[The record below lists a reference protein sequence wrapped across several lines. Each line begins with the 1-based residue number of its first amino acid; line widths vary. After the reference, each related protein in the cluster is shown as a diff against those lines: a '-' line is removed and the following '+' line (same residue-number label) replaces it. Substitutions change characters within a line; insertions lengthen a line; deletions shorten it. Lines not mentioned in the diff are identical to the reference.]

1 MKKLSLLLFLLL
13 SIIKVSAC
21 KCVVETLAQNYLSS
35 DFVGI
40 IKILKVYDQNTEQRT
55 YKADIEFEKVY
66 KGKTTFKTM
75 NVRGLIGNSYS
86 GACEIDVQPNERYLI
101 FLKSDSTY
109 TISSCTPKS
118 KLGNK
123 PTKAEKSEL
132 KNLGKAFM
140 YLDNNK
146 FRFMGLQFTSCY
158 DETQTEHVSDLSKI
172 SRFKPKQPF
181 AIYKVKIDDRSKIQ
195 EITPV
200 TTFGSKDDTIE
211 NILKTNMIVSPPRS
225 FWIPNQKEALLFL
238 FYNKENIGKPYDEVI
253 SCD

>member
-21 KCVVETLAQNYLSS
+21 KCVFETLPQNYLNASI
-35 DFVGI
+35 VGI
-40 IKILKVYDQNTEQRT
+40 IKIVRVYDEDSQQRN
-55 YKADIEFEKVY
+55 YKADVEFEKVY
-66 KGKTTFKTM
+66 KGTTFKTM

-86 GACEIDVQPNERYLI
+86 GACEINVQPNERYLI

-109 TISSCTPKS
+109 VISSCTPKA
-118 KLGNK
+118 KLGIK
-123 PTKAEKSEL
+123 PTKAENLWL
-132 KNLGKAFM
+132 KNLGKAFT

-146 FRFMGLQFTSCY
+146 FRFIGLQFTSCY
-158 DETQTEHVSDLSKI
+158 DETQSEYGSDLSKI
-172 SRFKPKQPF
+172 SKFKPKQPF

-211 NILKTNMIVSPPRS
+211 NILKTNMIVSTPTS